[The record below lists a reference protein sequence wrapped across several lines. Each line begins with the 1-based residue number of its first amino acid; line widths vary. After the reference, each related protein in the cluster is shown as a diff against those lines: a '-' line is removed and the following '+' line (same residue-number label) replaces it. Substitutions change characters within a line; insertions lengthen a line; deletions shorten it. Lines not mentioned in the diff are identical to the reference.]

1 MAFFWCAFF
10 HWIQLGCEVMM
21 AFSIF
26 RNVAVSFVS
35 CRIRRILVHLFFAF
49 NHIYLALCLGSL
61 NSTSSELETCLG
73 VILVLS
79 GTARGSVLTFETKN
93 PLTWDPTA
101 VSISYE
107 MKPVWVRKLF
117 AGKLIVTCSDVLWSY
132 REYIWVRCS
141 CFSHCNWHTIELT
154 PIACYIDVF
163 RPVGT
168 PYRHDEGVHAIHVVP
183 KVSPKKAAKKRKTT
197 KKKGK
202 Q

>member
-1 MAFFWCAFF
+1 
-10 HWIQLGCEVMM
+10 M

-49 NHIYLALCLGSL
+49 DHIYPALCLGSL

-93 PLTWDPTA
+93 PLTW
-101 VSISYE
+101 
-107 MKPVWVRKLF
+107 M
-117 AGKLIVTCSDVLWSY
+117 
-132 REYIWVRCS
+132 RESNS
-141 CFSHCNWHTIELT
+141 CLSLLLQAPSMQT
-154 PIACYIDVF
+154 
-163 RPVGT
+163 
-168 PYRHDEGVHAIHVVP
+168 
-183 KVSPKKAAKKRKTT
+183 
-197 KKKGK
+197 